1 MRWYSNASV
10 VRCKKLV
17 FCRRHG
23 GVDITR
29 VHKLGASAKLK
40 HNDASAAALV
50 NLVHRATSMRRIIP
64 ICVQI

>member
-17 FCRRHG
+17 FCPRHG

-29 VHKLGASAKLK
+29 VHKLGASAKLR
-40 HNDASAAALV
+40 HNVAGAVALV
-50 NLVHRATSMRRIIP
+50 NLVHRATSTHRIIS